1 MKRELLI
8 KKREDKKLTQ
18 KQIAE
23 IIGVT
28 DAYYSMIESGLR
40 TPSYK
45 TMKKIADFFN
55 VKPDYIFLK

>member
-8 KKREDKKLTQ
+8 KKRKAKKLTQ
-18 KQIAE
+18 KEVAE
-23 IIGVT
+23 EVDITGS
-28 DAYYSMIESGLR
+28 YYSMIESGLR